1 MIIMETRLNQ
11 YLTEINDTIAHIYY
25 PSNPDGLYEPV
36 RYTLS
41 LGGKRIRPLL
51 TMIGCELFGKH
62 RSEAIAPAT
71 AIEIFHNF
79 TLLHDDVMDK
89 AELRRG
95 RPTVHCVWNEN
106 TAILSGDVMQI
117 MAYKELTK
125 TPQPYLKEVLEIFSK
140 MAAEICEGQQYDMEF
155 ENKTNVTV
163 DDYMMM
169 IRLKTA
175 VLLGCALKIGAK
187 IADAPQHD
195 AELLYHFGEDLG
207 LAFQL
212 KDDYLDVYGDSRIFG
227 KKIGGDIL
235 NNKKTF
241 MLISALNNAD
251 EKKRTELNGWIEK
264 KSFNPEE
271 KIAAVTRIYN
281 QLGIDHICEKEME
294 KRYQNAL
301 KSLQKIQIGEDR
313 KEMLYFLADQMMKRT
328 V

>member
-1 MIIMETRLNQ
+1 METKLNQ
-11 YLTEINDTIAHIYY
+11 YLSEINDTISQIYY
-25 PSNPDGLYEPV
+25 PKDPNGLYEPV
-36 RYTLS
+36 KYTLS

-51 TMIGCELFGKH
+51 TLMGCELFGKN
-62 RSEAIAPAT
+62 RMKAIAPAT

-95 RPTVHCVWNEN
+95 KPTVHCVWNEN

-125 TPQPYLKEVLEIFSK
+125 TPSPYLKETLELFSK

-155 ENKTNVTV
+155 ENRQDVTV
-163 DDYMMM
+163 EDYMMM

-175 VLLGCALKIGAK
+175 VLLGCALQIGAT
-187 IADAPQHD
+187 IADAPKHD
-195 AELLYHFGEDLG
+195 ATLLYQFGDDLG

-241 MLISALNNAD
+241 MLISALNKAD
-251 EKKRTELNGWIEK
+251 KDTRAELDSWIEK
-264 KSFNPEE
+264 TDFNPEE

-281 QLGIDHICEKEME
+281 KLGIDRLCENEME
-294 KRYQNAL
+294 KLYQSAL
-301 KSLQKIQIGEDR
+301 KSLRQIGVGEAQ
-313 KEMLYFLADQMMKRT
+313 KEMLYYLAAQMMKRT

>member
-1 MIIMETRLNQ
+1 METKLNQ
-11 YLTEINDTIAHIYY
+11 YLSEINDTISQIYY
-25 PSNPDGLYEPV
+25 PKNPNGLYEPV
-36 RYTLS
+36 KYTLS

-51 TMIGCELFGKH
+51 TLMGCELFGKN
-62 RSEAIAPAT
+62 RKEAIAPAT

-95 RPTVHCVWNEN
+95 KPTVHCVWNEN

-125 TPQPYLKEVLEIFSK
+125 TPFPYLKETLELFSK

-155 ENKTNVTV
+155 ENRQDVTV
-163 DDYMMM
+163 EDYMMM

-175 VLLGCALKIGAK
+175 VLLGCALQIGAT
-187 IADAPQHD
+187 IADAPKHD
-195 AELLYHFGEDLG
+195 AMLLYQFGDDLG

-212 KDDYLDVYGDSRIFG
+212 KDDYLDVYGDSRVFG

-241 MLISALNNAD
+241 MLISALNKAD
-251 EKKRTELNGWIEK
+251 KDTRTELDSWIEK
-264 KSFNPEE
+264 TDFNPEE

-281 QLGIDHICEKEME
+281 RLGIDRLCENEME
-294 KRYQNAL
+294 KLYQSAL
-301 KSLQKIQIGEDR
+301 KSLRQIGVSETQ
-313 KEMLYFLADQMMKRT
+313 KEMLYYLAAQMMKRT

>member
-1 MIIMETRLNQ
+1 METKLNQ
-11 YLTEINDTIAHIYY
+11 YLAEINDTIAHIHY
-25 PSNPDGLYEPV
+25 PAAPDGLYEPV

-51 TMIGCELFGKH
+51 TLMGCELFGKH

-95 RPTVHCVWNEN
+95 KPTVHCVWNEN

-117 MAYKELTK
+117 MAYKELSK
-125 TPQPYLKEVLEIFSK
+125 TPQPYLKEVLNLFSK

-155 ENKTNVTV
+155 ENKAEVST
-163 DDYMMM
+163 DDYIMM

-175 VLLGCALKIGAK
+175 VLLGCALKIGAT
-187 IADAPQHD
+187 IADAPQQD
-195 AELLYHFGEDLG
+195 AELLYRFGEDLG

-212 KDDYLDVYGDSRIFG
+212 KDDYLDVYGDSRVFG

-251 EKKRTELNGWIEK
+251 GTTRSELNRWIEK

-271 KIAAVTRIYN
+271 KISAITRIYN
-281 QLGIDHICEKEME
+281 QLGIDRICENEME
-294 KRYQNAL
+294 KRYRNAL
-301 KSLQKIQIGEDR
+301 KSLQKIQVEEDR
-313 KEMLYFLADQMMKRT
+313 KEMLYYLAEQMMKRT